1 MTVIEAI
8 KSRRTIR
15 KFEQKPI
22 EKDILLDLIDCARL
36 APYPANIQPLKFA
49 IVNESK
55 ILDQIFPHTKWAGYL
70 QNGTPETDEKPVA
83 FIIILGDK
91 NLKKDFACETGIA
104 GAHLTLAAQGYG
116 IASCWLGAINREKIA
131 EILNLPEN
139 LTVQD
144 AIALGF
150 PKQESRPVDFNDS
163 VKYYLTDDGVLN
175 VPKRKLEDVLYKF

>member
-8 KSRRTIR
+8 KTRRTIR
-15 KFEQKPI
+15 KFEQKAI
-22 EKDILLDLIDCARL
+22 EKEILLDLIDCARL

-49 IVNESK
+49 IVDDRDV
-55 ILDQIFPHTKWAGYL
+55 LDQVFSHTKWAGYL
-70 QNGTPETDEKPVA
+70 QNGTPAADEKPTA
-83 FIIILGDK
+83 FIIILGDR
-91 NLKKDFACETGIA
+91 NLKKNFECETGIA

-139 LTVQD
+139 LAVQD
-144 AIALGF
+144 AIALGY
-150 PKQESRPVDFNDS
+150 PKQESRPVDLTDNI
-163 VKYYLTDDGVLN
+163 KYYLTDDGVLN